1 MFSILDIEQLQEQE
15 LTIKQRLRIF
25 KSRKKFAVFVDE
37 NLYLVNDLE
46 RLFFDR
52 LRSENIYNAQVFQL
66 R

>member
-1 MFSILDIEQLQEQE
+1 MFSILDLEQLENHE

-52 LRSENIYNAQVFQL
+52 LRSENIYNALVYEIN
-66 R
+66 

>member
-1 MFSILDIEQLQEQE
+1 MIQIKTFEELDSLEI
-15 LTIKQRLRIF
+15 TIKQRLRVM
-25 KSRKKFAVFVDE
+25 KTRKQFAVFVDE

-52 LRSENIYNAQVFQL
+52 LRSKNIYQAQVFQL

>member
-1 MFSILDIEQLQEQE
+1 MFNILDLEQLQEQE

-25 KSRKKFAVFVDE
+25 KSRKKYAIFVDDK
-37 NLYLVNDLE
+37 LYLVNDID

-52 LRSENIYNAQVFQL
+52 LRHENIYNAIVYQL

>member
-1 MFSILDIEQLQEQE
+1 MFNILDAEQLQEQE

-25 KSRKKFAVFVDE
+25 KSRKQYAIFIDDK
-37 NLYLVNDLE
+37 LYLVNDID

-52 LRSENIYNAQVFQL
+52 LRHENIYNAIVYQL

>member
-1 MFSILDIEQLQEQE
+1 MFSILDLEHLENHE

-25 KSRKKFAVFVDE
+25 KSHKKFAVFVGE

-52 LRSENIYNAQVFQL
+52 LRSENIYNALVYEIN
-66 R
+66 

>member
-1 MFSILDIEQLQEQE
+1 MFTILDIEQLQEQE

-25 KSRKKFAVFVDE
+25 KSRKKFAVIVED
-37 NLYLVNDLE
+37 NLYLVNDID

-52 LRSENIYNAQVFQL
+52 LRHENIYNAIVYQL

>member
-1 MFSILDIEQLQEQE
+1 MIQIKTFEE
-15 LTIKQRLRIF
+15 LENYEITIKQRLRIM
-25 KSRKKFAVFVDE
+25 KTRKQFAVFVDE

-52 LRSENIYNAQVFQL
+52 LRSENIYHAQVFQL

>member
-1 MFSILDIEQLQEQE
+1 MFNILDVEQLENHE

-25 KSRKKFAVFVDE
+25 KSRKQYAIFIDDK
-37 NLYLVNDLE
+37 LYLVNDID

-52 LRSENIYNAQVFQL
+52 LRHENIYNAIVYQL

>member
-1 MFSILDIEQLQEQE
+1 MFNILDLEQLENHE

-52 LRSENIYNAQVFQL
+52 LRSENIYNALVYEIN
-66 R
+66 